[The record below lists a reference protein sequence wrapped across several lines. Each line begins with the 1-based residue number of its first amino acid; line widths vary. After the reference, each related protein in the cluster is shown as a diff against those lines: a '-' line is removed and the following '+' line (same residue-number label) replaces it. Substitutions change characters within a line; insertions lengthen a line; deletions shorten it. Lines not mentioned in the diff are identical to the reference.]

1 MKTKVVG
8 IVLALL
14 LLCAFFTACAP
25 HTDYF
30 EPFRSAFE
38 AEVQGSLNGG
48 AFRALLQ
55 AKAASADGTSREV
68 TVTFYAPEALK
79 GTEARRSA
87 DGRITLSSGGV
98 VIEDARADGL
108 GALFDLFPLA
118 GAVSG
123 VELTAE
129 EHTKVTGEGF
139 VLTFLASGTPLA
151 IETPTVTAKVV
162 RFEKGE

>member
-1 MKTKVVG
+1 VKTKVVG

-38 AEVQGSLNGG
+38 AEVQGSLNGV
-48 AFRALLQ
+48 AFTALLQ
-55 AKAASADGTSREV
+55 AKAAPEAGGSREV

-87 DGRITLSSGGV
+87 DGNVTLSSGE
-98 VIEDARADGL
+98 VIVEEASARGL

-139 VLTFLASGTPLA
+139 VLTFLASGAPLA
-151 IETPTVTAKVV
+151 VETPTVTAKVV
-162 RFEKGE
+162 HFEKA